1 MKTLFY
7 RIMRFLA
14 FILFK
19 ILFFP
24 RIRGKE
30 NIISSGRVVFAG
42 NHTKWLDPVLL
53 VTSNRRILHFLAKIE
68 LFQGPLKPFIKGMLC
83 IPVNRKVHDGK
94 ALVEAE
100 KVLEKDEAIC
110 IFPEGTINRTDDVIM
125 PFKMGAVKAC
135 QTTNTRLVP
144 FIITGE
150 YKMFKKSIKLEFLK
164 PMKIGKDLE
173 KENQKL
179 MDLVSKKL
187 VEGGKT
193 HGNRKNDRV

>member
-53 VTSNRRILHFLAKIE
+53 VTSNRRILHFLTKIE
-68 LFQGPLKPFIKGMLC
+68 LFQGSLRPFIKGMLC

-94 ALVEAE
+94 ALIEAE
-100 KVLEKDEAIC
+100 KVLEQDEAIC
-110 IFPEGTINRTDDVIM
+110 IFPEGTINRTDDTIM
-125 PFKMGAVKAC
+125 PFKTGAVRMAYS
-135 QTTNTRLVP
+135 TNSKIIP
-144 FIITGE
+144 FTITGKYRLFGIGGRVTLTYLE
-150 YKMFKKSIKLEFLK
+150 SITVTKNVEKSNKKLENIIK
-164 PMKIGKDLE
+164 NKLE
-173 KENQKL
+173 E
-179 MDLVSKKL
+179 V
-187 VEGGKT
+187 
-193 HGNRKNDRV
+193 

>member
-110 IFPEGTINRTDDVIM
+110 IFPEGTINRTDDTIM
-125 PFKMGAVKAC
+125 PFKTGAVRMAYSTSSKI
-135 QTTNTRLVP
+135 VP
-144 FIITGE
+144 FTIKGKYRLFGIGGRVTLTYLKPITVTKDVE
-150 YKMFKKSIKLEFLK
+150 KSNKKLE
-164 PMKIGKDLE
+164 KIIKDKLE
-173 KENQKL
+173 E
-179 MDLVSKKL
+179 V
-187 VEGGKT
+187 
-193 HGNRKNDRV
+193 

>member
-53 VTSNRRILHFLAKIE
+53 VTSNIRILHFLAKIE
-68 LFQGPLKPFIKGMLC
+68 LFQGLLKPFIKGMLC

-100 KVLEKDEAIC
+100 KVLEQDEAIC
-110 IFPEGTINRTDDVIM
+110 IFPEGTINRTDDTIM
-125 PFKMGAVKAC
+125 PFKTGAVRMAYS
-135 QTTNTRLVP
+135 TNSKIVP
-144 FIITGE
+144 FTIKGKYRLFGIGGRVTLTYLKPITVTKDVE
-150 YKMFKKSIKLEFLK
+150 KSNKKLE
-164 PMKIGKDLE
+164 KIIKNKLE
-173 KENQKL
+173 E
-179 MDLVSKKL
+179 V
-187 VEGGKT
+187 
-193 HGNRKNDRV
+193 